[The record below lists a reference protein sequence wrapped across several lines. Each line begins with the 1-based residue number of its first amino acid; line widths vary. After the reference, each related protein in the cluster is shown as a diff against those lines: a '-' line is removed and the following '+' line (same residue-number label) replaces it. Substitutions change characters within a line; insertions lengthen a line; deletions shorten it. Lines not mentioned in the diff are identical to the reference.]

1 MSDRVAV
8 MRGGTVV
15 GVMDRSEATQQKII
29 ELGLG

>member
-1 MSDRVAV
+1 MSDRIAV

-15 GVMDRSEATQQKII
+15 GVMERGEATQQKII